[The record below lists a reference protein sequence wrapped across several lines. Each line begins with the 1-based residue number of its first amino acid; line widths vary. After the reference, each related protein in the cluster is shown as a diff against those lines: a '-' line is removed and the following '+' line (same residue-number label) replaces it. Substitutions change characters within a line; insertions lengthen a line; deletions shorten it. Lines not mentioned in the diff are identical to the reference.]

1 MGIRPSLRR
10 SLLLSALLIAGGV
23 AILGYRLQRA
33 EGRPTPLLGVVH
45 ETEIHI
51 APETNGRLESIQ
63 VSKGQRV
70 RKGDVLAILSSP
82 ELSASVLE
90 AKASSA
96 QARAD
101 RDNVDAGV
109 RKEEIDISAQNVQI
123 GEANLALAQ
132 QQFKR
137 ADTLAAKDVASK
149 QQLDQSTAALHKAEA
164 SLAQLRAIHQ
174 KNQAGPTAEE
184 RASARAKVVLSEAAT
199 ADLEARLAKTRL
211 VAPSDATVE
220 ILVATPGEVIS
231 PGQSIMT
238 LSAERERW
246 FTFTVREDLLGNIAI
261 GSVAKLAIAT
271 GRTIAGRVTELR
283 PLGEF
288 ATWRAARAVDDHD
301 LNSFLVR
308 VDPLTDNEGDL
319 EPGMTV
325 WLQPAADGK

>member
-1 MGIRPSLRR
+1 
-10 SLLLSALLIAGGV
+10 
-23 AILGYRLQRA
+23 
-33 EGRPTPLLGVVH
+33 
-45 ETEIHI
+45 
-51 APETNGRLESIQ
+51 
-63 VSKGQRV
+63 
-70 RKGDVLAILSSP
+70 
-82 ELSASVLE
+82 LSASVLE

-164 SLAQLRAIHQ
+164 SLAQLRAVHL

-261 GSVAKLAIAT
+261 GSAAKLAIAT